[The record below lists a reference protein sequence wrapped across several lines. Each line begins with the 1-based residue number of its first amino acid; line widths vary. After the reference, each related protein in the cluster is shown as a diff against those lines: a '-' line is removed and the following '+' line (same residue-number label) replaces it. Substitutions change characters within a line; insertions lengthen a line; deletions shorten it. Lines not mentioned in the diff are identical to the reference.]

1 MYKYAGVIVDNES
14 EQVDRLFTYAIP
26 EKIIN
31 KIQKGLRVKVPFG
44 RGNKILDAYIIQLY
58 ETLDKNIK
66 GIKYIKSLCDNYPLL
81 SLKDLELIEKMKNK
95 YICTYLECI
104 KTIIPSGIIKGMG
117 NKTNN
122 VICLGSSLNEK
133 FNKKPYSY
141 IYGVVKENNGKFNKT
156 VLSNKFSLSLSSINT
171 MIRHGFLLQKEIII
185 NRYNHREYK
194 NYEEKQL
201 NKYQREAVQTILN
214 SSKNVSLIHG
224 VTGSGKTEIYMH
236 LVREMIKECKDSIIL
251 VPEISLTPQMVER
264 FKGRF
269 GKDIAVFHSKLSPGE
284 RIDEWIRVKNKEVKV
299 AVGARSALFLPFS
312 NLGLIVID
320 EEHESSYKSE
330 SSPKYNALEIAQLIG
345 EINNCKV
352 VLGSATPSI
361 NTYYKAVSGEYN
373 LITINNRID
382 GTNFPDIKIVD
393 MREELLNNNR
403 TIFSRELF
411 YDIKDRIHK
420 NEQVIL
426 FLNRRGFSTFIS
438 CRACG
443 YVFKCPNC
451 DISLTYHQQSSHL
464 NCHYCGSSVEA
475 PSICPQCGSKYVK
488 YFGIGTERVE
498 RDIKK
503 FFPKART
510 LRMDFDTTRKKN
522 SYEYIYENFKNRN
535 ADILIGTQM
544 IAKGLD
550 FENVT
555 LVGIIAADLSL
566 NMPDFRAN
574 ERTFQIV
581 TQVSGRAGR
590 GLKPGKVVI
599 QTYSP
604 ENYSIQYAAS
614 HDYIGFYE
622 KEISLRND
630 MKYPPFTDILCINMS
645 SEKEDILIKNIQ
657 NVGIYLNKMLE
668 NYDKIS
674 LLGPC
679 PCALGKIKNNFRW
692 QIILKGKVSVELGRK
707 IKNVIYELIREDY
720 NNIRINIDINPNNM
734 L

>member
-14 EQVDRLFTYAIP
+14 EQVDRVFTYAIP
-26 EKIIN
+26 EKIIS
-31 KIQKGLRVKVPFG
+31 KMQKGLRVKVPFG
-44 RGNKILDAYIIQLY
+44 RGNRVLDAYIIQLY
-58 ETLDKNIK
+58 EVLDKDIK
-66 GIKYIKSLCDNYPLL
+66 GIKYIKNVCDSYPLL

-104 KTIIPSGIIKGMG
+104 KTIIPSGIIKGIG

-122 VICLGSSLNEK
+122 VIFLGNPLNEK
-133 FNKKPYSY
+133 FNKKPYSH
-141 IYGVVKENNGKFNKT
+141 IYDVVKNNNGRFNKT
-156 VLSNKFSLSLSSINT
+156 LLSNKFSLSLSSINT
-171 MIRHGFLLQKEIII
+171 MIKHGFLLQKEIIV
-185 NRYNHREYK
+185 NRYNQREYEIYK
-194 NYEEKQL
+194 EKQL
-201 NKYQREAVQTILN
+201 NKFQIDAVETILN
-214 SSKNVSLIHG
+214 SSKKMSLIHG

-236 LVREMIKECKDSIIL
+236 LVSNMIKENKDSIIL

-284 RIDEWIRVKNKEVKV
+284 RMDEWIRVKNKEVKV

-330 SSPKYNALEIAQLIG
+330 SSPKYNAVEIAELIS

-361 NTYYKAVSGEYN
+361 NTYYKAVSGEIN
-373 LITINNRID
+373 LITINKRVD
-382 GTNFPDIKIVD
+382 GADFPEIKIVD

-411 YDIKDRIHK
+411 YSIKDRIHK
-420 NEQVIL
+420 KEQIIL

-451 DISLTYHQQSSHL
+451 DISLTYHQESSHL
-464 NCHYCGSSVEA
+464 NCHYCGSNVKA
-475 PSICPQCGSKYVK
+475 PSTCPQCGSKYVK

-522 SYEYIYENFKNRN
+522 SYEYIYENFKNKN

-574 ERTFQIV
+574 EKTFQIV

-590 GLKPGKVVI
+590 GVKPGKVVI

-622 KEISLRND
+622 KEISLRRD

-668 NYDKIS
+668 NYDKIN

-679 PCALGKIKNNFRW
+679 PCALTKIKNNYRW
-692 QIILKGKVSVELGRK
+692 QIILKGEVNVDLGKKV
-707 IKNVIYELIREDY
+707 KNMVYELIKEDY

>member
-14 EQVDRLFTYAIP
+14 EQVDRVFTYAIP
-26 EKIIN
+26 EKIIS
-31 KIQKGLRVKVPFG
+31 KMQKGLRVKVPFG
-44 RGNKILDAYIIQLY
+44 RGNRVLDAYIIQLY
-58 ETLDKNIK
+58 EALDKDIK
-66 GIKYIKSLCDNYPLL
+66 GIKYIKNVCDSYPLL

-104 KTIIPSGIIKGMG
+104 KTIIPSGIIKGIG

-122 VICLGSSLNEK
+122 VIFLGNPLNEK
-133 FNKKPYSY
+133 FNKKPYSH
-141 IYGVVKENNGKFNKT
+141 IYDVVKNNNGRFNKT
-156 VLSNKFSLSLSSINT
+156 LLSNKFSLSLSSINT
-171 MIRHGFLLQKEIII
+171 MIKHGFLLQKEIIV
-185 NRYNHREYK
+185 NRYNQREYEIYK
-194 NYEEKQL
+194 EKQL
-201 NKYQREAVQTILN
+201 NKFQIDAVETILN
-214 SSKNVSLIHG
+214 SSKKMSLIHG

-236 LVREMIKECKDSIIL
+236 LVSNMIKENKDSIIL

-284 RIDEWIRVKNKEVKV
+284 RMDEWIRVKNKEVKV

-330 SSPKYNALEIAQLIG
+330 SSPKYNAVEIAELIS

-361 NTYYKAVSGEYN
+361 NTYYKAVSGEIN
-373 LITINNRID
+373 LITINKRVD
-382 GTNFPDIKIVD
+382 GADFPEIKIVD

-411 YDIKDRIHK
+411 YSIKDRIHK
-420 NEQVIL
+420 KEQIIL

-451 DISLTYHQQSSHL
+451 DISLTYHQESSHL
-464 NCHYCGSSVEA
+464 NCHYCGSNVKA
-475 PSICPQCGSKYVK
+475 PSTCPQCGSKYVK

-522 SYEYIYENFKNRN
+522 SYEYIYENFKNKN

-574 ERTFQIV
+574 EKTFQIV

-590 GLKPGKVVI
+590 GVKPGKVVI

-622 KEISLRND
+622 KEISLRRD

-668 NYDKIS
+668 NYDKIN

-679 PCALGKIKNNFRW
+679 PCALTKIKNNYRW
-692 QIILKGKVSVELGRK
+692 QIILKGEVNVDLGKKV
-707 IKNVIYELIREDY
+707 KNMVYELIKEDY

>member
-14 EQVDRLFTYAIP
+14 EQVDRVFTYAIP
-26 EKIIN
+26 EKIIS
-31 KIQKGLRVKVPFG
+31 KMQKGLRVKVPFG
-44 RGNKILDAYIIQLY
+44 RGNRVLDAYIVQLY
-58 ETLDKNIK
+58 EALDKDIK
-66 GIKYIKSLCDNYPLL
+66 GIKYIKNVCDSYPLL

-104 KTIIPSGIIKGMG
+104 KTIIPSGIIKGIG

-122 VICLGSSLNEK
+122 VIFLGNPLNEK
-133 FNKKPYSY
+133 FNKKPYSH
-141 IYGVVKENNGKFNKT
+141 IYDVVKNNNGRFNKT
-156 VLSNKFSLSLSSINT
+156 LLSNKFSLSLSSINT
-171 MIRHGFLLQKEIII
+171 MIKHGFLLQKEIIV
-185 NRYNHREYK
+185 NRYNQREYEIYK
-194 NYEEKQL
+194 EKQL
-201 NKYQREAVQTILN
+201 NKFQIDAVETILN
-214 SSKNVSLIHG
+214 SSKKMSLIHG

-236 LVREMIKECKDSIIL
+236 LVSNMIKENKDSIIL

-284 RIDEWIRVKNKEVKV
+284 RMDEWIRVKNKEVKV

-330 SSPKYNALEIAQLIG
+330 SSPKYNAVEIAELIS

-361 NTYYKAVSGEYN
+361 NTYYKAVSGEIN
-373 LITINNRID
+373 LITINKRVD
-382 GTNFPDIKIVD
+382 GADFPEIKIVD

-411 YDIKDRIHK
+411 YSIKDRIHK
-420 NEQVIL
+420 KEQIIL

-451 DISLTYHQQSSHL
+451 DISLTYHQESSHL
-464 NCHYCGSSVEA
+464 NCHYCGSNVKA
-475 PSICPQCGSKYVK
+475 PSTCPQCGSKYVK

-522 SYEYIYENFKNRN
+522 SYEYIYENFKNKN

-574 ERTFQIV
+574 EKTFQIV

-590 GLKPGKVVI
+590 GVKPGKVVI

-622 KEISLRND
+622 KEISLRRD

-668 NYDKIS
+668 NYDKIN

-679 PCALGKIKNNFRW
+679 PCALTKIKNNYRW
-692 QIILKGKVSVELGRK
+692 QIILKGEVNVDLGKKV
-707 IKNVIYELIREDY
+707 KNMVYELIKEDY